1 MIPTKENTSTL
12 RKPVPKPLCGQQIPL
27 ATLFYLNSL
36 WQSTLSRFHQT
47 YIFSQ
52 RSKIHF
58 SVHFVHLFLC
68 LPIGHFLITF
78 PPIPLYIS
86 CPSHFK
92 VIVYTWFHCPS
103 KAKWCVRSVKFLAIW
118 HKKFYICFILSRA
131 KLFIRSDSFRPFVI
145 YILSSK

>member
-1 MIPTKENTSTL
+1 MMRTEENPSAR
-12 RKPVPKPLCGQQIPL
+12 RKPVPKPLCRQEIPL
-27 ATLFYLNSL
+27 ATLFYPNSL
-36 WQSTLSRFHQT
+36 RQYILSRFHQT

-68 LPIGHFLITF
+68 LPIGHFLISFT
-78 PPIPLYIS
+78 PNPSYIS

-92 VIVYTWFHCPS
+92 VIVYTWCHCPS
-103 KAKWCVRSVKFLAIW
+103 KAKRSLRAVKFLAIW
-118 HKKFYICFILSRA
+118 HKKIHICFILSRA
-131 KLFIRSDSFRPFVI
+131 KLFIRSDFFRPLVI